1 MEVNENLSKKA
12 QYDLQLVEAAKTG
25 DEKAFAELM
34 NKYKDAIYF
43 MLLKIVRNEED
54 ADDLTIEAFGKAFNK
69 IGKYTPNFAFSTW
82 LFKIAT
88 NNCIDYMRKKR
99 AVTVPIENGDSDYP
113 VIRDLSDQQMNP
125 EEHLIKKQKKKILQS
140 VVDQLKP
147 RYKILVELRY
157 FKEFSYQEIAE
168 ELNLPIGTIKAQL
181 YRARELLYQILNKGK
196 KNI

>member
-1 MEVNENLSKKA
+1 
-12 QYDLQLVEAAKTG
+12 
-25 DEKAFAELM
+25 
-34 NKYKDAIYF
+34 
-43 MLLKIVRNEED
+43 
-54 ADDLTIEAFGKAFNK
+54 
-69 IGKYTPNFAFSTW
+69 
-82 LFKIAT
+82 
-88 NNCIDYMRKKR
+88 MRKKR